1 MSNPPAPRLPG
12 FLRRSLRNPYE
23 LDESASASSVG
34 SSRKV
39 DGSATVSG
47 TTADIVIEGDIKHG
61 SASSNLDDYIFSV
74 GVGATST
81 VANRSSVLD
90 STEDNCSNASVSS
103 DVDEKLVHGGQLY
116 VSFPDRSSDAI
127 GDGNETV
134 RRVARHSK
142 SLPVEES
149 HSTIGKVAPYQDR
162 SSPKEA
168 LSYKET
174 LFEKIILAPIVNVR
188 DLRKLGWN
196 GIPVRSN
203 T

>member
-1 MSNPPAPRLPG
+1 M
-12 FLRRSLRNPYE
+12 
-23 LDESASASSVG
+23 
-34 SSRKV
+34 
-39 DGSATVSG
+39 
-47 TTADIVIEGDIKHG
+47 
-61 SASSNLDDYIFSV
+61 
-74 GVGATST
+74 
-81 VANRSSVLD
+81 
-90 STEDNCSNASVSS
+90 SS

-196 GIPVRSN
+196 GKSPIPKFYVSYFGIKAILFTCTIEFCKLIASLHSHRYTGKKQHMNYLPTVCGVSFFLLRVPKCPPSWH
-203 T
+203 